1 MDELS
6 VIMKARNFVR
16 SFQNLKFPVSM
27 DLYAEAI
34 GAVLHNDSDLPDN
47 ESGHSLTIKGK
58 WHIIVNKGHL
68 EERQRFT
75 ICHEFGHI
83 FLDLLNEHAGK
94 SDPQRYTKR
103 PKSEVLCDVFA
114 SEILLPSDHFKPL
127 VNNASI
133 GFDAVVALGKTFKA
147 SQTATGSRF
156 AALND
161 MLCTFVLSEHG
172 LVRYASRS
180 PSLREMGAW
189 VQIGYRVPPSSLAA
203 QGAQL
208 IQDGPCEVD
217 PTEWFEDWT
226 RGGTLYEE
234 SRYLP
239 EWDRMLSLLWFEED
253 SLPAGGVAANKE
265 TEDGDPYCRELDGV
279 LSWPD
284 RTKKR

>member
-1 MDELS
+1 MDEPT
-6 VIMKARNFVR
+6 VIMRARTFVR
-16 SFQNLKFPVSM
+16 SFKDLQCPVSM
-27 DLYAEAI
+27 NQYVEAI
-34 GAVLHNDSDLPDN
+34 GAGLQYVNLPEN
-47 ESGHSLTIKGK
+47 ESGHSLPVKNK
-58 WHIIVNKGHL
+58 WHIIINEGHL

-75 ICHEFGHI
+75 ICHELGHI
-83 FLDLLNEHAGK
+83 YLNLQNEHVGK
-94 SDPQRYTKR
+94 SDSQRYTKR
-103 PKSEVLCDVFA
+103 PTNEVLCDVFA

-127 VNNASI
+127 VNAEEVGFNA
-133 GFDAVVALGKTFKA
+133 VASLGRTFKA
-147 SQTATGSRF
+147 SLTATGSRF
-156 AALND
+156 AALCD
-161 MLCTFVLSEHG
+161 TACTFVLSEHG
-172 LVRYASRS
+172 IVRYASRS

-208 IQDGPCEVD
+208 NHDGPCTVD

-253 SLPAGGVAANKE
+253 YLPSKE
-265 TEDGDPYCRELDGV
+265 GTAIEEDEDSDPYCRELDGI
-279 LSWPD
+279 LPWPD